1 MIDDD
6 NLWLE
11 KHLLFLLPFLV
22 ILFLSELHVSN
33 CLDHNAR
40 RVKIDSKHCIMLV
53 IHNHGDFIVNY
64 PQKWSRHDI

>member
-11 KHLLFLLPFLV
+11 KYLLFLLPFLV

-33 CLDHNAR
+33 CLDQNAR
-40 RVKIDSKHCIMLV
+40 RVKIDYNIVESLQK
-53 IHNHGDFIVNY
+53 HNHGDFIVNY